1 MKKLEQFRSLLLAVS
16 VLPILC
22 ACGPQENGLSP
33 DESMT
38 SVPTQALPEESTVFA
53 TEELESSFELPT
65 QAAEETMFLTID
77 DEEFEIYTEDKSE
90 RLYHYIGQN
99 QTVII
104 KDVGLKIK
112 LPEEWIGEVEVIRNA
127 EPGYMEL
134 FIGNIRLMQSYA
146 ADLEPA
152 PVEIQRG
159 FGWYDWIL
167 LVQAVRKDDTATV
180 ESLDNS
186 EYRIYLG
193 SNDEYKFYFATSEM
207 HDRYGDTSL
216 IARDMLIQKIGQENY
231 DNLVGDLT
239 CTVEQAKE
247 IIEIL

>member
-1 MKKLEQFRSLLLAVS
+1 MKKLVQFCSLLLAVS

-33 DESMT
+33 DEPMT
-38 SVPTQALPEESTVFA
+38 SVPTQTLPEESTVFV
-53 TEELESSFELPT
+53 TEELESSFEVPS
-65 QAAEETMFLTID
+65 QADDETMFLTID
-77 DEEFEIYTEDKSE
+77 DEEFEIYREDESQ

-104 KDVGLKIK
+104 KDVGLEIK
-112 LPEEWIGEVEVIRNA
+112 LPEEWVGKVEVIRNA
-127 EPGYMEL
+127 RPGYMEL
-134 FIGNIRLMQSYA
+134 FIGNIHLMQAY
-146 ADLEPA
+146 ADLEPT

-159 FGWYDWIL
+159 LGWYDWVL
-167 LVQAVRKDDTATV
+167 LVQAVRKDNTATV

-193 SNDEYKFYFATSEM
+193 SNDEYQFYFATSEM
-207 HDRYGDTSL
+207 HDMNCDTFM
-216 IARDMLIQKIGQENY
+216 IIRDQMIRDRGQEYY

-239 CTVEQAKE
+239 CTVEQAKD
-247 IIEIL
+247 ILKVL

>member
-1 MKKLEQFRSLLLAVS
+1 MKRSLKCCTLLLTVV
-16 VLPILC
+16 VLASLP
-22 ACGPQENGLSP
+22 ACKLQSEDQPSTEVTA
-33 DESMT
+33 SM
-38 SVPTQALPEESTVFA
+38 PTQSPTEESIIPA
-53 TEELESSFELPT
+53 TQESEPSFELPT

-77 DEEFEIYTEDKSE
+77 DEEFEIYREDESQ

-134 FIGNIRLMQSYA
+134 FIGNIHLMQAY
-146 ADLEPA
+146 ADLEPT

-159 FGWYDWIL
+159 FGWYDWVL

-193 SNDEYKFYFATSEM
+193 SNDEYRFYFATSEM
-207 HDRYGDTSL
+207 HDMDCDTFM
-216 IARDMLIQKIGQENY
+216 IIRDQMIHDRGQEYY

-247 IIEIL
+247 ILKIL